1 MDKNPIAR
9 IAVNKSVL
17 PTHQNKD
24 VKIIFMEG
32 NSEFEIE
39 IFNPL
44 TKKIAVD
51 IQVND
56 VEKNSP
62 LLVVR
67 PGERIWLDCGLKNKK
82 KFLFE
87 TYQVDGSKESLDAI
101 KNNGDIIIKIYVEKE
116 KSVEDCFDWVLPDN
130 LWPKRDPM
138 PINPYPPY
146 PWTVYGPIYGNASD
160 NTGNINFCQSNFASE
175 EGGMSVNCCGSK
187 SVNYSAEVEP
197 GITMDGLET
206 GMISE
211 DFPGILRKKITN
223 VNKSNELNWTGE
235 LYLDQN
241 NEPTSVGFIMTSTD
255 SSDYKGMYVNILI
268 DDTIN
273 LVNNCTVELDIT
285 LPEIVYHPDI
295 LIGEFDKELTCIDT
309 TYYAKP
315 DSVGNSFAF
324 KFRANKQGNN
334 YLIGRLS
341 NIDELVKDDIYFFK
355 GFYVK
360 LN

>member
-101 KNNGDIIIKIYVEKE
+101 KNNGDITIKIYVEKE
-116 KSVEDCFDWVLPDN
+116 KSIEDCFDWVLPDII
-130 LWPKRDPM
+130 WPK
-138 PINPYPPY
+138 INPNPPY

-160 NTGNINFCQSNFASE
+160 NTGSINFCQSNFSSE
-175 EGGMSVNCCGSK
+175 EGGMSVNSLGNTK
-187 SVNYSAEVEP
+187 GVNYSSEIKFEEAS
-197 GITMDGLET
+197 IDSLET

-211 DFPGILRKKITN
+211 GRNSDTKFKM
-223 VNKSNELNWTGE
+223 VN
-235 LYLDQN
+235 D
-241 NEPTSVGFIMTSTD
+241 
-255 SSDYKGMYVNILI
+255 
-268 DDTIN
+268 
-273 LVNNCTVELDIT
+273 
-285 LPEIVYHPDI
+285 
-295 LIGEFDKELTCIDT
+295 EFDTTWSYVFKYKLLPASSKNFYTSKDLKLTCQGCGKKQKKGDLFCS
-309 TYYAKP
+309 KC
-315 DSVGNSFAF
+315 GK
-324 KFRANKQGNN
+324 KF
-334 YLIGRLS
+334 
-341 NIDELVKDDIYFFK
+341 
-355 GFYVK
+355 
-360 LN
+360 